1 MLLNKV
7 HNSDEIDNI
16 NRPASIKEIE
26 FSVKN
31 LSRGK
36 LQAQMASLMKSFKYS
51 KRNTYHTQTL
61 PENWRRGNTSQFV
74 PWGYSKQVIKIVAL
88 KI

>member
-16 NRPASIKEIE
+16 NRPISIKEIE

-31 LSRGK
+31 LPRRK
-36 LQAQMASLMKSFKYS
+36 LQAQMASLVESFNYS
-51 KRNTYHTQTL
+51 KRNNTYYTQTL
-61 PENWRRGNTSQFV
+61 PEKREHFPTHSMRLQQSSNQDSG
-74 PWGYSKQVIKIVAL
+74 I
-88 KI
+88 